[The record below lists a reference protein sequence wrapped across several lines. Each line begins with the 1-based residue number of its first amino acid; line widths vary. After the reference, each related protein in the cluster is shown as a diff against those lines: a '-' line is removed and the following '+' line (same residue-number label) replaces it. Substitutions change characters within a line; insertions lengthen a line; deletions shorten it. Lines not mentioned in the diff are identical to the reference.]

1 MQIAP
6 AVSLMDIRPLRL
18 FLAGLAVLLSLFPL
32 PVFPSEP
39 QEIWDGLRLLPIE
52 ERQKQLLSKARE
64 EGGVVVYST
73 IETSVMQRLKLGFEQ
88 QHPGIKMIIWRR
100 PGDETANRLM
110 TEARA
115 GRFAADVISPGMTH
129 GYALLRTGLIG
140 RYSSPERTVY
150 PDDYKDKEGHWTTIS
165 FKVAV
170 MGINTK
176 SVPASQAPR
185 KYEDFFDRK
194 WRGNFAIDMDSGRTL
209 MAMLKMWGEEKTE
222 RFLQELIKNEVVV
235 RKGHTLITQLLC
247 AGEFQAAVELYA
259 SRVAEMKRK
268 GCPVQLVYPDPW
280 TPTGASFIML
290 ARRAPHPYAAALLT
304 DYLLSKTAQRILVD
318 MGEFA
323 GHPGIKSQYSDLD
336 LEGKGVRVL
345 TLRLEDTDV
354 LGKKYLQLRER
365 YLLGIG

>member
-1 MQIAP
+1 MGTKP
-6 AVSLMDIRPLRL
+6 FRV
-18 FLAGLAVLLSLFPL
+18 FLAGVVILFSVFPARLLS
-32 PVFPSEP
+32 SES
-39 QEIWDGLRLLPIE
+39 QEKWDRLRLLSHE
-52 ERQKQLLSKARE
+52 ERQKQLLMKARE
-64 EGGVVVYST
+64 EGSVVVYST

-88 QHPGIKMIIWRR
+88 QYPGIKMTVWRR
-100 PGDETANRLM
+100 PGDETANRFM

-140 RYSSPERTVY
+140 RYGSPERTVY
-150 PDDYKDKEGHWTTIS
+150 PDAHKDKEGYWTTIS

-170 MGINTK
+170 LGFNTRL
-176 SVPASQAPR
+176 VSQGPR
-185 KYEDFFDRK
+185 KYEDFLDRR
-194 WRGNFAIDMDSGRTL
+194 WRGNFAIDMDSGRTV

-222 RFLQELIKNEVVV
+222 QFLQTLIKNEVVV

-268 GCPVQLVYPDPW
+268 GCPIELVYPSPW
-280 TPTGASFIML
+280 APTGSSFIML
-290 ARRAPHPYAAALLT
+290 AGRAPHPYAAALLT
-304 DYLLSKTAQRILVD
+304 DYLLSKSGQKILVD

-323 GHPGIKSQYSDLD
+323 GHPGIKSQYADLD
-336 LEGKGVRVL
+336 LEGKRVGVL
-345 TLRLEDTDV
+345 TLSPEDTDA

-365 YLLGIG
+365 YLMGFAR